1 MKNEELRES
10 IKEVV
15 ETMSKTLNNIN
26 LISDIEVSE
35 RDKNPF
41 LENEQAVLRALMY
54 QSVYCQTTDKI
65 TLYAVN
71 ELKNIKENKY
81 KDLAVEYTLRNLN
94 KLYLLS
100 EDFPYSWENEYIV
113 ENLVNGNMEHFFD
126 KYFEKTEGHSCSHD
140 KTSHVISMI
149 KQSIKSGKD
158 LELYSEYDF
167 GKGLVEAY
175 WTPKTLKT
183 TKQAIDKFNDWY
195 HLK

>member
-1 MKNEELRES
+1 MKNEELNQS
-10 IKEVV
+10 IKEII
-15 ETMSKTLNNIN
+15 ETMSKTLDNIN

-41 LENEQAVLRALMY
+41 LENEQAVLKALIY

-65 TLYAVN
+65 TMYAVN

-81 KDLAVEYTLRNLN
+81 KDLAIEYTLRNLN

-100 EDFPYSWENEYIV
+100 EDFPYSWENESIV

-126 KYFEKTEGHSCSHD
+126 KYFEKNEGHSCSHD

-149 KQSIKSGKD
+149 KQSIKSGED
-158 LELYSEYDF
+158 LDLYSEYDF

-175 WTPKTLKT
+175 WSPKTLRT
-183 TKQAIDKFNDWY
+183 TKQAIEKFNNWY